1 MCAIRSAVRQRYI
14 FAITELK
21 GSLIVS
27 SFLQVKMGEK
37 KKKKKEE
44 YAFVGVCQKVPSLSL
59 TLDGLGLKI
68 TIDFSGAGELDD
80 DEQEEV
86 IV

>member
-1 MCAIRSAVRQRYI
+1 
-14 FAITELK
+14 
-21 GSLIVS
+21 
-27 SFLQVKMGEK
+27 MGGGRE
-37 KKKKKEE
+37 KKEE

-80 DEQEEV
+80 EEEEV

>member
-27 SFLQVKMGEK
+27 SFLQVKMGG
-37 KKKKKEE
+37 EE
-44 YAFVGVCQKVPSLSL
+44 EEEEGGVCFCASVSKGS
-59 TLDGLGLKI
+59 
-68 TIDFSGAGELDD
+68 FSFTHS
-80 DEQEEV
+80 
-86 IV
+86 

>member
-1 MCAIRSAVRQRYI
+1 M
-14 FAITELK
+14 
-21 GSLIVS
+21 
-27 SFLQVKMGEK
+27 
-37 KKKKKEE
+37 
-44 YAFVGVCQKVPSLSL
+44 GVCQKVPSLSL

>member
-27 SFLQVKMGEK
+27 SFLQVKMGE